1 MDHFK
6 KELWHAKLLDQKP
19 IPTWEASGKKTMED
33 RVREKVVDIVENYTP
48 EPLDD
53 KIISELERLRQE
65 GEKEILA
72 KMEKG

>member
-1 MDHFK
+1 
-6 KELWHAKLLDQKP
+6 
-19 IPTWEASGKKTMED
+19 
-33 RVREKVVDIVENYTP
+33 
-48 EPLDD
+48 LDD